1 MEYGI
6 YSKINLMKWLKFLS
20 EELYI
25 DGLFVWKNIWVYLH
39 GTHESAIF
47 MYYLKKLGANIYY
60 SSCNP
65 LSLRSEVLE
74 FLKEI
79 WVKVYSK
86 EWENEIDIQNNIKN
100 IFWNEID
107 LIVDDGCALISYY
120 VLNNIDQN
128 IKWATEQTSWWINKF
143 LALLNDKNIDF
154 PVIWINE
161 HKSKHLFDNN
171 KWVSSSLIGGILNEL
186 HITFAWKNI
195 LLLWYWNVW
204 KWIARD
210 LRFLWSRVQI
220 AEVSSFAALEAYY
233 DWFYVNKKELLLHDA
248 DIIITATWS
257 RDVINLND
265 VWILKDWAYLINV
278 WHSNVEIEVEEILS
292 RTKNIEIVSKNISKL
307 DIFWKNIYLFNDWRV
322 ANLISWKWNPPE
334 LMELTFMNQL
344 YWIYYILK
352 NWKNLSKTNINI
364 LSKHFDEKIAELK
377 LRSIWCII
385 DERSEK
391 QLKYLKEWNTQI

>member
-25 DGLFVWKNIWVYLH
+25 EGLFVWKNIWVYLH

-47 MYYLKKLGANIYY
+47 MYYLKKLGVNIYY

-107 LIVDDGCALISYY
+107 LVVDDGCALISYY

-128 IKWATEQTSWWINKF
+128 IIWATEQTSWWINKF
-143 LALLNDKNIDF
+143 LALINDKNIDF

-161 HKSKHLFDNN
+161 HKSKYLFDNK

-265 VWILKDWAYLINV
+265 VWILKDWVYLINV